1 MQSEVAQPLDQ
12 LFTLSPTDWCLERLF
27 MSPGGS
33 QPGYHRSN
41 IRLGVCAALLE
52 TSGFRCSCPPQSLRL
67 RAELRCL
74 QELNCNLPGP
84 QAVA

>member
-12 LFTLSPTDWCLERLF
+12 LFTLSPTDWCLQRLF

-33 QPGYHRSN
+33 QPGCHCSDS
-41 IRLGVCAALLE
+41 RLRVCAALLE
-52 TSGFRCSCPPQSLRL
+52 TSGFRCSCPPQSPRL

-74 QELNCNLPGP
+74 QELDCNLPRP